1 MRVMALLFCL
11 MLITSMVAAEAPL
24 KILLLSSKDVKAGDK
39 NVVVQVQVKNETPDE
54 IKSAKVRLELSY
66 PFTATRDGSDEFTA
80 GDIATT
86 GGVGVNFVMATF
98 LVDVNNNALYGDYKI
113 PVVVEARNFSYRDSI
128 TLHVTGETL
137 LNITDVLLNEGTL
150 EYVQPDQYFTLAVK
164 VRNEGANGI
173 DWLKVTLDTKNE
185 LITPTDS
192 DLMRL
197 FTNVWSGKEIIA
209 EYHLYVGKDVIPQNQ
224 SMIITL
230 EFKDEVGKVSTQPST
245 IGLNVVG
252 NVRLDLAKKTTDPV
266 RINTG
271 NPFTLTL
278 KIENT
283 GTIDAKG
290 VKLQIET
297 DFVGD
302 REAYLGKIKK
312 EDYANAIFSLTAP
325 SKGGDIPIRLHIIY
339 EKGGGTE
346 EVIRE
351 FTIKVYEPTQSQTG
365 SATYL
370 IGAVVIVVI
379 VAAVVLILRRRKKK

>member
-24 KILLLSSKDVKAGDK
+24 KILLLSSKNVKAGDK
-39 NVVVQVQVKNETPDE
+39 NVVVQVQVKNETSDE
-54 IKSAKVRLELSY
+54 IKSAKVRLELSS

-98 LVDVNNNALYGDYKI
+98 LVDVNDNALYGDYKI
-113 PVVVEARNFSYRDSI
+113 PVVVEAHNFSYRDGI

-150 EYVQPDQYFTLAVK
+150 EYVQPDQYFTLVVK
-164 VRNEGANGI
+164 VRNKGTNGI

-197 FTNVWSGKEIIA
+197 FTNVWSGKEVIA

-224 SMIITL
+224 NMIITL

-266 RINTG
+266 RIDAG
-271 NPFTLTL
+271 KPFTLTL

-325 SKGGDIPIRLHIIY
+325 SKGGDIPIRLRIFY

-351 FTIKVYEPTQSQTG
+351 FTIKVYEPTQSQTS
-365 SATYL
+365 SATFL
-370 IGAVVIVVI
+370 IGAGVIVVI
-379 VAAVVLILRRRKKK
+379 VAVVVLVLRRRKKK

>member
-11 MLITSMVAAEAPL
+11 MLITSMVVAEAPL
-24 KILLLSSKDVKAGDK
+24 KILLLSSKNVKAGDK

-98 LVDVNNNALYGDYKI
+98 LVDVNDNALYGDYNI
-113 PVVVEARNFSYRDSI
+113 PVVVEARNLSYRDGI

-150 EYVQPDQYFTLAVK
+150 EYVQPDQYFTLVVK
-164 VRNEGANGI
+164 VRNKGTNGI

-197 FTNVWSGKEIIA
+197 FTNVWSGKEVIA

-224 SMIITL
+224 NMIITL

-266 RINTG
+266 RIDAG
-271 NPFTLTL
+271 KPFTLTL

-325 SKGGDIPIRLHIIY
+325 SKGGDIPIRLHIFY
-339 EKGGGTE
+339 EKGEGTE

-351 FTIKVYEPTQSQTG
+351 FLIKVYEPTQSQTS

-370 IGAVVIVVI
+370 IGAGVIVVI
-379 VAAVVLILRRRKKK
+379 VAAVVLVLRRRKKK